1 MAWHNQG
8 HREQIRC
15 TSRGPRP
22 DTRVDTGPL
31 STAHTCGFMQ
41 CPLRLLAPRK
51 PVYSRGGALAHNSQI
66 HTPFTFPPPEATR
79 QERVSFWFINR
90 RLRQLLDDSL
100 WDWSLFTGVR
110 NQDSGQVWF
119 SADVHILFGSC
130 CSTNAEAPFAPETDT
145 KLPKETLR
153 FTFFRRKNS
162 VNSYLN
168 Q

>member
-15 TSRGPRP
+15 TSKGPRP

-31 STAHTCGFMQ
+31 SPAHTCGFMQ

-153 FTFFRRKNS
+153 FTFFCRRKICQ
-162 VNSYLN
+162 LLP
-168 Q
+168 